1 MTLNIEWSTNSPS
14 DGIMLEQ
21 STLHAVEPAQRPVA
35 ASLDTRELFGT
46 RRELTIQHGDDVYRL
61 RITRNS
67 KLILT
72 K

>member
-1 MTLNIEWSTNSPS
+1 
-14 DGIMLEQ
+14 MLEQ

>member
-1 MTLNIEWSTNSPS
+1 
-14 DGIMLEQ
+14 MLDQ
-21 STLHAVEPAQRPVA
+21 PTLHAPALHATEPTQRPA
-35 ASLDTRELFGT
+35 ATNLDTRELFGT
-46 RRELTIQHGDDVYRL
+46 RRELTIQHGEDVYRL

>member
-1 MTLNIEWSTNSPS
+1 MGT
-14 DGIMLEQ
+14 MLDQ
-21 STLHAVEPAQRPVA
+21 PTAHAVEPQRPA
-35 ASLDTRELFGT
+35 PASLDTRDLFGA
-46 RRELTIQHGDDVYRL
+46 RRELTIQHGEDVYRL

>member
-1 MTLNIEWSTNSPS
+1 MHKNPEKQKSEADNSGSNISTI
-14 DGIMLEQ
+14 DAEK
-21 STLHAVEPAQRPVA
+21 
-35 ASLDTRELFGT
+35 LFGSA
-46 RRELTIQHGDDVYRL
+46 REIKLQFQQEEYRL

>member
-1 MTLNIEWSTNSPS
+1 
-14 DGIMLEQ
+14 MLDQ
-21 STLHAVEPAQRPVA
+21 RTAPAAEPPQRPA
-35 ASLDTRELFGT
+35 PASLDTRELFGT

>member
-1 MTLNIEWSTNSPS
+1 MTLNIEMFDQSPWM
-14 DGIMLEQ
+14 GPMLDQ
-21 STLHAVEPAQRPVA
+21 PTLHAIEPPQRPVA
-35 ASLDTRELFGT
+35 TNLDTRELFGT
-46 RRELTIQHGDDVYRL
+46 RRELTIQHGEDVYRL

>member
-1 MTLNIEWSTNSPS
+1 
-14 DGIMLEQ
+14 MLDQ
-21 STLHAVEPAQRPVA
+21 RTAPAAEPPQRPA
-35 ASLDTRELFGT
+35 PASLDTRDLFGT

>member
-1 MTLNIEWSTNSPS
+1 
-14 DGIMLEQ
+14 MLDQ
-21 STLHAVEPAQRPVA
+21 PTLHAVEPHQRPVVA
-35 ASLDTRELFGT
+35 TLDTRDLFGT
-46 RRELTIQHGDDVYRL
+46 RRELTIQHGEEVYRL

>member
-1 MTLNIEWSTNSPS
+1 
-14 DGIMLEQ
+14 MLDQ
-21 STLHAVEPAQRPVA
+21 RTVPAAEPQRPAA

>member
-1 MTLNIEWSTNSPS
+1 M
-14 DGIMLEQ
+14 
-21 STLHAVEPAQRPVA
+21 RPVMNTTNHARSTAPPPAGSA
-35 ASLDTRELFGT
+35 ATTICVESLFAGAREVKLSYG
-46 RRELTIQHGDDVYRL
+46 EQEYRL